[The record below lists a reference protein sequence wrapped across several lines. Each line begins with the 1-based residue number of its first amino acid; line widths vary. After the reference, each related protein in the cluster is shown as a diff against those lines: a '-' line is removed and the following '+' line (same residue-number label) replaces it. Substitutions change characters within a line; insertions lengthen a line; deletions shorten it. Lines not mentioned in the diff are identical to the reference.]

1 MAKMIDI
8 EALKPLI
15 KELIPNDDTK
25 VIEGIM
31 AACVDT
37 DETAIQSKIDE
48 AVTAAKTEAQNSY
61 AKQLHE
67 MFFNGVKPEQPQG
80 TQVGE
85 NLRGA
90 EQEQEPVADIFTYEE
105 A

>member
-1 MAKMIDI
+1 MAKVIDI

-15 KELIPNDDTK
+15 KDLIPEDNTT

-37 DETAIQSKIDE
+37 DDSAVQSKIDE
-48 AVTAAKTEAQNSY
+48 AVATAQKEAADTY
-61 AKQLHE
+61 AKQLHD
-67 MFFNGVKPEQPQG
+67 MFFNGIKPEGVDNTVTGDPLKG
-80 TQVGE
+80 TV
-85 NLRGA
+85 
-90 EQEQEPVADIFTYEE
+90 EPKTAPNIFVTED